1 MTCEGI
7 AGDRDRA
14 TLQAAFQAGYEA
26 GRESAGETIAV
37 YESLLDQAERVF
49 NAYEQEIDAYEQEID
64 AYEQALDE
72 SDDVIELLAD
82 AALDAVGDCE
92 EWKLAANRLRDVV
105 EAMNIAQEQEQEEDD
120 AQLAAEAR
128 LAALKKQTDEFRE
141 ENHHLKHE
149 IATLLDELHDLTMRF
164 ENARN
169 LAAVY
174 HQLVGAP
181 WNAHV
186 GDALL
191 KTFRV

>member
-26 GRESAGETIAV
+26 GRESAGETIAA

-49 NAYEQEIDAYEQEID
+49 E

-72 SDDVIELLAD
+72 RDDVIELLED

-105 EAMNIAQEQEQEEDD
+105 EAMNIAQEQEQEEDG
-120 AQLAAEAR
+120 APLAAEAQ
-128 LAALKKQTDEFRE
+128 LAVLKKQTGEFRE
-141 ENHHLKHE
+141 ENRHLKHE
-149 IATLLDELHDLTMRF
+149 VATLRAELNDLTMRF

-169 LAAVY
+169 LAAIY

-191 KTFRV
+191 KTFRA

>member
-14 TLQAAFQAGYEA
+14 TFQAAFQAGYEA
-26 GRESAGETIAV
+26 GRESAGETIAA

-49 NAYEQEIDAYEQEID
+49 D
-64 AYEQALDE
+64 AYEQALGE
-72 SDDVIELLAD
+72 RDDVIEWLED
-82 AALDAVGDCE
+82 AALDAAGDCE

-105 EAMNIAQEQEQEEDD
+105 WAMNIAQEQEQEEDD

-141 ENHHLKHE
+141 ENRHLKQE
-149 IATLLDELHDLTMRF
+149 VATLLAELDDLTMRF

-186 GDALL
+186 GDASL